1 VYKKGCHRLS
11 KWIKG
16 FVVGLG
22 VCIGLSLFG
31 VPSTAHAYHVA
42 SFKYSSNMKTNVPKA
57 LHGTW
62 YMGKEKVK
70 FTGYHK
76 TSDGD
81 LRVITQ
87 HQVNEYCYFGHKNLR
102 AKAYFDGIYSKK
114 YGFDFGFQYVPII
127 FSYHGHNHK
136 GLDVT
141 GHDPDVLYTR
151 IKSKKQLSLNGYLDT
166 HKVKLVHLG
175 F

>member
-1 VYKKGCHRLS
+1 MS

-22 VCIGLSLFG
+22 VCIGLLLFG
-31 VPSTAHAYHVA
+31 VPSTAHAYHAA
-42 SFKYSSNMKTNVPKA
+42 SFKYSSNMKTKVPKS

-70 FTGYHK
+70 FTGHYK
-76 TSDGD
+76 MPSDESY
-81 LRVITQ
+81 VITQ
-87 HQVNEYCYFGHKNLR
+87 HLVNEYCYVGHKNLK

-114 YGFDFGFQYVPII
+114 DGFDFGFQYVPLV

-141 GHDPDVLYTR
+141 GHDPDILYTR
-151 IKSKKQLSLNGYLDT
+151 IKTHNLLSLNGYMNS
-166 HKVKLVHLG
+166 HKVKLAHFG